1 MQVEQNGILCI
12 QSANSFTNHLRKT
25 LCSLPIKEAVRT
37 SILSRN
43 WRYNWTEI
51 PKLVFD
57 EEEMFD
63 GDTSDHDD
71 DWSYEKRKMV
81 SAIRQVLFLHRG
93 PIFEFSVSMD
103 SFTNVELD
111 QIIHDLARNK
121 DTLKKLTLHF
131 CYRNGRAFGSLTSLY
146 FHSCNVSSKAIFH
159 LLSNCPLLKRLKLHF
174 EYRDR
179 VIECCFQNYAWRE
192 LPAALVN
199 LKCISLFGTVLFDN
213 SHLPLLCHVLRS
225 SPNLEKIT
233 LTAFDTEFRVI
244 EKVIIE
250 LSFEDADRQLEI
262 LRTLLQSPRASSA
275 AEIISPRAS
284 AEIIVTHSIKPWND
298 YNFSEALGV
307 QLENL

>member
-1 MQVEQNGILCI
+1 MQGRAKCVSLDTISNLPLPIIENI
-12 QSANSFTNHLRKT
+12 

-37 SILSRN
+37 KCLWSNI
-43 WRYNWTEI
+43 
-51 PKLVFD
+51 
-57 EEEMFD
+57 
-63 GDTSDHDD
+63 DHDD

-131 CYRNGRAFGSLTSLY
+131 CFRNGRAFGSLTSLY

-159 LLSNCPLLKRLKLHF
+159 LLSNCPLLKRLKLAF
-174 EYRDR
+174 DTEFR

-192 LPAALVN
+192 LPTALVN

-233 LTAFDTEFRVI
+233 LTMYDGWHDPDKSKLESNMGDCSDIWLQNLKELNISCFDNSRSNNLEGESRFVKLI
-244 EKVIIE
+244 LAKSPMLKKVIIE
-250 LSFEDADRQLEI
+250 LSFVDADRQL
-262 LRTLLQSPRASSA
+262 
-275 AEIISPRAS
+275 
-284 AEIIVTHSIKPWND
+284 
-298 YNFSEALGV
+298 
-307 QLENL
+307 